1 MQDEKARFLSGMR
14 RVSGAVAVVTTSGP
28 AGERRGVTAT
38 AFCSL
43 TADPPS
49 VLACINR
56 DTWVGQLAPLSG
68 NFAVNVLAEADRSL
82 AEVFAGRTAASGA
95 DRFRSGNW
103 IAGKGGAPIL
113 DDALASFDC
122 TLAEA
127 VDHATHVILIGRV
140 IETRTGEGARPPLL
154 YADGVFTTTA
164 EGAIELR

>member
-1 MQDEKARFLSGMR
+1 MQEDKARFLTGMR

-28 AGERRGVTAT
+28 DGERRGVTAT

-56 DTWVGQLAPLSG
+56 ETWVGQLAPLSG
-68 NFAVNVLAEADRSL
+68 NFAVNVLAGEDRHL
-82 AEVFAGRTAASGA
+82 AEVFAGRTAASGE
-95 DRFRSGNW
+95 DRFRSGSW
-103 IAGKGGAPIL
+103 APGRSGAPVL
-113 DDALASFDC
+113 ETALASFDC

-127 VDHATHVILIGRV
+127 LDHATHVILIGRV
-140 IETRTGEGARPPLL
+140 LETHTGEAARPPLL

-164 EGAIELR
+164 EGAQAVR